1 MLIPFRES
9 NVFFKVIPG
18 ALDRSVNFNIT
29 QKFPLKRPVFAEYPF
44 LVTMVKI
51 IYKEFFLKKN
61 VVNQKI
67 NVVKK
72 IIKKIS
78 LVKDTLMSLVW
89 YVRVSLWNIGIYI
102 VL

>member
-1 MLIPFRES
+1 MFIVYTEQLSFM
-9 NVFFKVIPG
+9 
-18 ALDRSVNFNIT
+18 T
-29 QKFPLKRPVFAEYPF
+29 YPF

>member
-51 IYKEFFLKKN
+51 IYKEFFLKEKCGESKN
-61 VVNQKI
+61 KCSQEN
-67 NVVKK
+67 
-72 IIKKIS
+72 
-78 LVKDTLMSLVW
+78 
-89 YVRVSLWNIGIYI
+89 Y
-102 VL
+102 